1 LKVANLFS
9 YQNLS
14 TRKKIVVGYIVPLLF
29 MVAISITVYQSIERN
44 IETSHLVEN
53 SQKVISSSQELLKLL
68 LDMETGMRG
77 FLITGNYVFLEPFHQ
92 ANAVW
97 HEKILSLKMLVLNN
111 SKHSLRLNE
120 ISVLQTV
127 WLEEYAKIAIVAR
140 GNKNQSEEDALTNVI
155 NLIEKQVGKD
165 IIDKIRLIKD
175 ELIQE
180 EKALMLLRQKEARNT
195 EKVTKLAV
203 VLGTSIALFVAF
215 LFTFI
220 VSSIIVKNL
229 NVLVQ
234 GTKKIT
240 KGDFDSNIRV
250 SSNDEFSVL
259 ADAFNHMSNSLELS
273 INKMEQA
280 IQAKSDFLANMS
292 HEIRTPMNGVLGMLT
307 LLEDTK
313 LSDIQ
318 KEYITSIRSC
328 GDGLILVINDI
339 LDISKLEAGML
350 SLENKPFN
358 IRRLVTETVFL
369 LDEQASQKGITLH
382 TSLDSN
388 LPETLLGDRLRI
400 RQIFLNLLNNAI
412 KFTEEGHVTLA
423 VSLTYQNDNKANLL
437 FKVMDEGIGISQP
450 DQNKLFLPFSQ
461 VDNSISRKY
470 GGTGLGL
477 VICAQL
483 IKQMGGEI
491 GVKSQLNKGS
501 TFYFSLLF
509 EETTCANDDELMLE
523 SGQEKLKSTS
533 LLADEIPLN
542 ILVAE
547 DNNINRVIADKL
559 FSKLGYKVDLVN
571 DGEQALKAV
580 SKKSYDVVYMDM
592 QMPLMDGVTSTINII
607 EQYPDNH
614 PVIIAMTA
622 NVLAEDKQ
630 KCFTAGMTDFI
641 GKPIN
646 LEDIIASIK
655 KLKH

>member
-1 LKVANLFS
+1 MKVANLFS

-111 SKHSLRLNE
+111 PKHSLRLNE

-140 GNKNQSEEDALTNVI
+140 GNKNQSEEDALINVI

-215 LFTFI
+215 LFTFF

-229 NVLVQ
+229 NILVQ

-240 KGDFDSNIRV
+240 KGDFDSNIKV

-437 FKVMDEGIGISQP
+437 FKVVDEGIGISQP

>member
-1 LKVANLFS
+1 MKVANLFS

-140 GNKNQSEEDALTNVI
+140 GNKNQSEEDALINVI

-215 LFTFI
+215 LFTFF

-229 NVLVQ
+229 NILVQ

-240 KGDFDSNIRV
+240 KGDFDSNIKV

-437 FKVMDEGIGISQP
+437 FKVVDEGIGISQP

-641 GKPIN
+641 CKPIN

>member
-1 LKVANLFS
+1 MKVANLFS

-111 SKHSLRLNE
+111 PKHSLRLNE

-140 GNKNQSEEDALTNVI
+140 GNKNQSEEDALINVI

-215 LFTFI
+215 LFTFF

-240 KGDFDSNIRV
+240 KGDFDSNIKV

-437 FKVMDEGIGISQP
+437 FKVVDEGIGISQP

-641 GKPIN
+641 CKPIN